1 MDLRWVVM
9 TLIRSE
15 KGRTLVGLQGGH
27 QVEVG
32 LKGGTIGG
40 GGIRSTSGSLKF
52 SDELRKS

>member
-1 MDLRWVVM
+1 M